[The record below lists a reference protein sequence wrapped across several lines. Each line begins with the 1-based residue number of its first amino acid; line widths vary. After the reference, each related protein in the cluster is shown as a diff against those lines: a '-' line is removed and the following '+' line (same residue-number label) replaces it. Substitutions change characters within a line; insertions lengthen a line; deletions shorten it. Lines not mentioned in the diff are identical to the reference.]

1 MTEQSDSIAQALIYA
16 RDLALIY
23 KQEKVKRQELEEA
36 YRLLAEEKKAL
47 AEEKEQLLA
56 YAKDFRELYQQQQQT
71 LLKIKAANLETIYCL
86 SNAAEFRDNETGDH
100 LQRMSHYSM
109 LIAKTMGWPD
119 EQAERLKHA
128 SPMHDIGKIGINDA
142 ILFKPAAYDDDE
154 FEIMK
159 KHTTIGYQI
168 LKDSESDLL
177 QLGASIAWTHHEK
190 YNGSGYPC
198 QLKGDAIPIEGR
210 IVALAD
216 VYDAL
221 RTARV
226 YKPAF
231 TRKKAL
237 AIMAEGNGSHFDPN
251 IFDAFMA
258 SLEQIETFRETLGQE
273 SDRAGVRHQGVAV
286 ET

>member
-1 MTEQSDSIAQALIYA
+1 MTEQSNDIAQAQIYA
-16 RDLALIY
+16 RDLARIY
-23 KQEKVKRQELEEA
+23 KQEKSKRKELEEA

-47 AEEKEQLLA
+47 HQEKEQLLA
-56 YAKDFRELYQQQQQT
+56 YAKDFRELYQKQQQT
-71 LLKIKAANLETIYCL
+71 LLQIKAANLETIFCL
-86 SNAAEFRDNETGDH
+86 SNAAEFRDNDTGEH

-109 LIAKTMGWPD
+109 LIAKTLGWSD
-119 EQAERLKHA
+119 EQAERLKHS

-142 ILFKPAAYDDDE
+142 ILFKPGTYADEE

-159 KHTTIGYQI
+159 EHTTIGYQI

-190 YNGSGYPC
+190 YDGSGYPR

-210 IVALAD
+210 IVACAD

-221 RTARV
+221 RTVRV

-237 AIMAEGNGSHFDPN
+237 AIMTKGNGSHFDPLV
-251 IFDAFMA
+251 FDAFMA
-258 SLEQIETFRETLGQE
+258 SLEQI
-273 SDRAGVRHQGVAV
+273 DKWM
-286 ET
+286 

>member
-1 MTEQSDSIAQALIYA
+1 MTEPSDSIDQALIYA
-16 RDLALIY
+16 RDLAHIY
-23 KQEKVKRQELEEA
+23 KREKAKRQELEEA
-36 YRLLAEEKKAL
+36 YHLLAEEKKAL
-47 AEEKEQLLA
+47 HQEKEQLQA
-56 YAKDFRELYQQQQQT
+56 YAKDFRELYQKQRQT

-86 SNAAEFRDNETGDH
+86 SNAAEFRDTDTGEH

-109 LIAKTMGWPD
+109 LIAKTLGWTD
-119 EQAERLKHA
+119 EQAEELKHA
-128 SPMHDIGKIGINDA
+128 SPLHDIGKIGINDA
-142 ILFKPAAYDDDE
+142 ILFKPTAHTDEE

-159 KHTTIGYQI
+159 QHTTIGYQI

-190 YNGSGYPC
+190 FDGSGYPR
-198 QLKGDAIPIEGR
+198 QLKRDAIPIEGR

-221 RTARV
+221 RAARV

-237 AIMAEGNGSHFDPN
+237 AIMSEGNGSQFDPV

-258 SLEQIETFRETLGQE
+258 SLEQIETFRATLGKE
-273 SDRAGVRHQGVAV
+273 SDATTHIK
-286 ET
+286 TH